1 MRSGPACRRRS
12 TSRSTSTLTS
22 TFISMVLRS
31 TSSRLVPVLAWLVA
45 ASAQLAA
52 QTPAPTASLRL
63 SFADAVRLASGEVPV
78 VALATLRTDEADARV
93 RQARAALLPSL
104 SVSGAWLN
112 RTFNSKS
119 LGIEFPDL
127 PTTPPTPA
135 IPELVGPFNNY
146 DARFNVT
153 QTLFDWS
160 SVRRVRAAGAQA
172 DGSRAERGVTVE
184 GSVLTAAIAY
194 VRAVRAQA
202 VVAARQADSGI
213 AAELVGLAEAQR
225 AAGVSPAIDVTR
237 ARAQLATA
245 QGLLLVAKNQLDRG
259 RIDVTRALGLDPAT
273 PLAFTDSLAPSLGA
287 ADVPVQRD
295 SAVSAALANRPD
307 LRAELARA
315 AAARQTGSA
324 IRAERLPRLELA
336 GDYGVNGMTVPGA
349 ISTRDLTL
357 QVSVPI
363 LDGFRREARLAEQD
377 AVVRESQV
385 READLRRQIAAEVD
399 AALLDLGSAE
409 AQQAVAREQLRLA
422 ESELSQARERFK
434 AGVAGNIDV
443 ITAQVGLVRARDTEI
458 DARFTAATARISL
471 ARAAGVART
480 LH

>member
-1 MRSGPACRRRS
+1 MV
-12 TSRSTSTLTS
+12 SRSN
-22 TFISMVLRS
+22 
-31 TSSRLVPVLAWLVA
+31 SSRLVPVFAWLVA
-45 ASAQLAA
+45 MGARLAA
-52 QTPAPTASLRL
+52 QAPAPTAPPPLRL

-78 VALATLRTDEADARV
+78 VALASLRTTEADARV

-104 SVSGAWLN
+104 SVTGGWLN

-119 LGIEFPDL
+119 LGIEFPTI
-127 PTTPPTPA
+127 PGNPPF
-135 IPELVGPFNNY
+135 PELIGPFNNY
-146 DARFNVT
+146 DARVNAT

-184 GSVLTAAIAY
+184 ASVLTTAIAY
-194 VRAVRAQA
+194 VRAVRSQA
-202 VVAARQADSGI
+202 VVGARQADSAI

-237 ARAQLATA
+237 AQAQLARA
-245 QGLLLVAKNQLDRG
+245 EGLLLVARNQLDRG

-273 PLAFTDSLAPSLGA
+273 PLAFSDSLAPSLGA
-287 ADVPVQRD
+287 ADVPAQRD
-295 SAVSAALANRPD
+295 SAVSAALANRPE

-336 GDYGVNGMTVPGA
+336 GDYGVNGKTVPNA
-349 ISTRDLTL
+349 IATRDITL
-357 QVSVPI
+357 QVRVPI
-363 LDGFRREARLAEQD
+363 LDGFHREARLDEQD

-385 READLRRQIAAEVD
+385 READLRRQIAAEVN
-399 AALLDLGSAE
+399 AALLDLGSAD
-409 AQQAVAREQLRLA
+409 AQQLVAREELRLA
-422 ESELSQARERFK
+422 ESEFSQARERFK

-443 ITAQVGLVRARDTEI
+443 ITAQAGLIRARDTEI
-458 DARFTAATARISL
+458 DARFAAATARISL
-471 ARAAGVART
+471 ARAAGVAKT

>member
-1 MRSGPACRRRS
+1 MV
-12 TSRSTSTLTS
+12 SRSN
-22 TFISMVLRS
+22 
-31 TSSRLVPVLAWLVA
+31 SSWLVA
-45 ASAQLAA
+45 MGARLAA
-52 QTPAPTASLRL
+52 QAPAPTAPPPLRL

-78 VALATLRTDEADARV
+78 VALASLRTTEADARV

-104 SVSGAWLN
+104 SVTGGWLN

-119 LGIEFPDL
+119 LGIEFPTI
-127 PTTPPTPA
+127 PGNPPF
-135 IPELVGPFNNY
+135 PELIGPFNNY
-146 DARFNVT
+146 DARVNAT

-172 DGSRAERGVTVE
+172 DGSRAERGVTIE
-184 GSVLTAAIAY
+184 ASVLTTAIAY

-202 VVAARQADSGI
+202 VVGARQADSAI

-237 ARAQLATA
+237 ARAQLARA

-273 PLAFTDSLAPSLGA
+273 PLSFSDSLAPSLGA

-295 SAVSAALANRPD
+295 SAVSAALANRPE

-324 IRAERLPRLELA
+324 IRAERLPRIELA
-336 GDYGVNGMTVPGA
+336 GDYGVNGPTAPRSIA
-349 ISTRDLTL
+349 TRDITL

-363 LDGFRREARLAEQD
+363 LDGFRREARLDEQD

-385 READLRRQIAAEVD
+385 READLRRQIAAEVR
-399 AALLDLGSAE
+399 SE
-409 AQQAVAREQLRLA
+409 EHT
-422 ESELSQARERFK
+422 SELQSR
-434 AGVAGNIDV
+434 
-443 ITAQVGLVRARDTEI
+443 
-458 DARFTAATARISL
+458 
-471 ARAAGVART
+471 
-480 LH
+480 

>member
-1 MRSGPACRRRS
+1 MV
-12 TSRSTSTLTS
+12 SRSNSP
-22 TFISMVLRS
+22 
-31 TSSRLVPVLAWLVA
+31 RLIALLAWLVA
-45 ASAQLAA
+45 ASAPLAA
-52 QTPAPTASLRL
+52 QTPAPITPLRL

-78 VALATLRTDEADARV
+78 VALATLRTDEANARV
-93 RQARAALLPSL
+93 RQARAALLPSV
-104 SVSGAWLN
+104 SVGGFWLN
-112 RTFNSKS
+112 RSFNSRS
-119 LGIEFPDL
+119 IGISFPG
-127 PTTPPTPA
+127 
-135 IPELVGPFNNY
+135 IPELIGPFNNY
-146 DARFNVT
+146 DARFSAT

-160 SVRRVRAAGAQA
+160 SVRRVSAAGAQA

-184 GSVLTAAIAY
+184 GSVLTAAVAY

-202 VVAARQADSGI
+202 VVAARQADSAI

-245 QGLLLVAKNQLDRG
+245 QGLLLVAQNQLDRG

-273 PLAFTDSLAPSLGA
+273 PLTLTDSLAPSLGA

-295 SAVSAALANRPD
+295 SSIAAALANRPD
-307 LRAELARA
+307 LRAEQARA

-324 IRAERLPRLELA
+324 IRAERLPRLEVA
-336 GDYGVNGMTVPGA
+336 GDYGVNGNTVPTA
-349 ISTRDLTL
+349 IATRDVTL

-363 LDGFRREARLAEQD
+363 LDGFRREARLDEQN

-399 AALLDLGSAE
+399 AALLDSASAE
-409 AQQAVAREQLRLA
+409 AYQAVAREQLRLA
-422 ESELSQARERFK
+422 ESELSQSRERFK

-443 ITAQVGLVRARDTEI
+443 ITAQAGLIRARDTEI
-458 DARFTAATARISL
+458 DARFAAAAARISL

>member
-1 MRSGPACRRRS
+1 MA
-12 TSRSTSTLTS
+12 SRINS
-22 TFISMVLRS
+22 R
-31 TSSRLVPVLAWLVA
+31 RLVTLLACLVA
-45 ASAQLAA
+45 APLTLGAQAPSAS
-52 QTPAPTASLRL
+52 PLRL

-78 VALATLRTDEADARV
+78 VALATLRTNEADARV
-93 RQARAALLPSL
+93 RQARGALLPSL
-104 SVSGAWLN
+104 AVSGAWLN

-119 LGIEFPDL
+119 LGIDFSFPLPSGGTASLPDL
-127 PTTPPTPA
+127 
-135 IPELVGPFNNY
+135 IGPFNNY

-184 GSVLTAAIAY
+184 TSVLTAAIAY

-202 VVAARQADSGI
+202 VVGARQADSAI

-237 ARAQLATA
+237 AQAQLATA

-273 PLAFTDSLAPSLGA
+273 PLAFADSLAPSLGA
-287 ADVPVQRD
+287 ADVPVRRD
-295 SAVSAALANRPD
+295 SAVGAALANRPE
-307 LRAELARA
+307 LLAEATRA
-315 AAARQTGSA
+315 AAARQAGSA

-336 GDYGVNGMTVPGA
+336 GDYGVNGRTVPKA
-349 ISTRDLTL
+349 IATRDIAV

-363 LDGFRREARLAEQD
+363 LDGFRREARLDEQD

-399 AALLDLGSAE
+399 AALLDLGSAQ
-409 AQQAVAREQLRLA
+409 AQQLVAREQLRLA

-443 ITAQVGLVRARDTEI
+443 ITAQTGLIRARDTEI
-458 DARFTAATARISL
+458 DARFAAATARISL

>member
-1 MRSGPACRRRS
+1 VA
-12 TSRSTSTLTS
+12 
-22 TFISMVLRS
+22 
-31 TSSRLVPVLAWLVA
+31 VLAWFVVA
-45 ASAQLAA
+45 PLALQG
-52 QTPAPTASLRL
+52 QTPASPAALRL

-78 VALATLRTDEADARV
+78 VALATLRTNEADARV
-93 RQARAALLPSL
+93 RQARAALLPSV
-104 SVSGAWLN
+104 SVGGFWLN
-112 RTFNSKS
+112 RSFNSRS
-119 LGIEFPDL
+119 IGISFPG
-127 PTTPPTPA
+127 
-135 IPELVGPFNNY
+135 IPELIGPFNNY
-146 DARFNVT
+146 DARFSAT

-184 GSVLTAAIAY
+184 ASVLTAAVAY

-202 VVAARQADSGI
+202 VVAARQADSAI

-245 QGLLLVAKNQLDRG
+245 QGLLLVAQNQLDRG

-273 PLAFTDSLAPSLGA
+273 PLTLTDSLAPSLGA
-287 ADVPVQRD
+287 AAVPVQRD

-307 LRAELARA
+307 LRAEQARA

-324 IRAERLPRLELA
+324 IRAERLPRLEVA
-336 GDYGVNGMTVPGA
+336 GDYGVNGNTVPTA
-349 ISTRDLTL
+349 IATRDVTL

-363 LDGFRREARLAEQD
+363 LDGFRREARLDEQN

-399 AALLDLGSAE
+399 AARLDLASAE

-422 ESELSQARERFK
+422 ESELSQSRERFK

-443 ITAQVGLVRARDTEI
+443 ITAQAGLIRARDTEI
-458 DARFTAATARISL
+458 DARFAAATARISL

>member
-1 MRSGPACRRRS
+1 MV
-12 TSRSTSTLTS
+12 SRSNSP
-22 TFISMVLRS
+22 
-31 TSSRLVPVLAWLVA
+31 RLIALLAWLVA
-45 ASAQLAA
+45 ASVPLAA
-52 QTPAPTASLRL
+52 QTPAPITPLRL

-93 RQARAALLPSL
+93 RQARAALLPSV
-104 SVSGAWLN
+104 SVGGFWLN
-112 RTFNSKS
+112 RSFNSRS
-119 LGIEFPDL
+119 IGISFPG
-127 PTTPPTPA
+127 
-135 IPELVGPFNNY
+135 IPELIGPFNNY
-146 DARFNVT
+146 DARFSAT

-184 GSVLTAAIAY
+184 GSVLTAAVAY

-202 VVAARQADSGI
+202 VVAARQADSAI

-245 QGLLLVAKNQLDRG
+245 QGLLLVAQNQLDRG

-273 PLAFTDSLAPSLGA
+273 PLTLTDSLAPSLGA

-295 SAVSAALANRPD
+295 SSIAAALANRPD
-307 LRAELARA
+307 LRAEQARA

-324 IRAERLPRLELA
+324 IRAERLPRLEVA
-336 GDYGVNGMTVPGA
+336 GDYGVNGNTVPTA
-349 ISTRDLTL
+349 IATRDVTL

-363 LDGFRREARLAEQD
+363 LDGFRREARLDEQN

-399 AALLDLGSAE
+399 AALLDLASAE

-422 ESELSQARERFK
+422 ESELSQSRERFK

-443 ITAQVGLVRARDTEI
+443 ITAQAGLIRARDTEI
-458 DARFTAATARISL
+458 DARFAAATARISL

>member
-1 MRSGPACRRRS
+1 MV
-12 TSRSTSTLTS
+12 SRINSH
-22 TFISMVLRS
+22 
-31 TSSRLVPVLAWLVA
+31 RLVTLLAWLVA
-45 ASAQLAA
+45 APAFLAA
-52 QTPAPTASLRL
+52 QTPAPTMPLRL

-78 VALATLRTDEADARV
+78 VALATLRTNEADARV
-93 RQARAALLPSL
+93 RQARAALLPAL
-104 SVSGAWLN
+104 SVSGTWLN

-119 LGIEFPDL
+119 LGIDFPN
-127 PTTPPTPA
+127 PPP
-135 IPELVGPFNNY
+135 PQPPLVPLLVGPFNNY
-146 DARFNVT
+146 DARVNVN

-160 SVRRVRAAGAQA
+160 SVQRVRAAGAQA

-194 VRAVRAQA
+194 VRAVRAQS
-202 VVAARQADSGI
+202 VVGARKGDSTI

-245 QGLLLVAKNQLDRG
+245 QGLLLVAQNQLDRG

-273 PLAFTDSLAPSLGA
+273 PLAFSDSLAPSLGA

-295 SAVSAALANRPD
+295 SAVGAALANRPD
-307 LRAELARA
+307 LRAEQARA

-324 IRAERLPRLELA
+324 IRAERLPRLQLA
-336 GDYGVNGMTVPGA
+336 GDYGVNGKTVPNA
-349 ISTRDLTL
+349 ISTRDIALE
-357 QVSVPI
+357 VSVPI
-363 LDGFRREARLAEQD
+363 LDGFRREARLDEQE

-399 AALLDLGSAE
+399 AALLDLGSAA

-458 DARFTAATARISL
+458 DARFAAATARISL

>member
-1 MRSGPACRRRS
+1 MASRINSRRLLALLAC
-12 TSRSTSTLTS
+12 
-22 TFISMVLRS
+22 
-31 TSSRLVPVLAWLVA
+31 LVA
-45 ASAQLAA
+45 APLTVGAQ
-52 QTPAPTASLRL
+52 APSPPPLRL

-78 VALATLRTDEADARV
+78 VALATLRTNEADARV

-104 SVSGAWLN
+104 AVSGAWLN

-119 LGIEFPDL
+119 LGIDFSFGTASLPDL
-127 PTTPPTPA
+127 
-135 IPELVGPFNNY
+135 IGPFNNY

-160 SVRRVRAAGAQA
+160 SVRRMRAAGAQA

-184 GSVLTAAIAY
+184 TSVLTAAIAY

-202 VVAARQADSGI
+202 VVGARQADSAI

-237 ARAQLATA
+237 AQAQLATA

-273 PLAFTDSLAPSLGA
+273 PLAFADSLAPSLGA
-287 ADVPVQRD
+287 ADVPAQRD
-295 SAVSAALANRPD
+295 SAVGAALANRPE
-307 LRAELARA
+307 LLAEAARA

-336 GDYGVNGMTVPGA
+336 GDYGVNGRTVPKA
-349 ISTRDLTL
+349 IATRDIAV

-363 LDGFRREARLAEQD
+363 LDGFRREARLDEQD
-377 AVVRESQV
+377 AVVRGSQV

-409 AQQAVAREQLRLA
+409 AQQLVAREQLRLA

-443 ITAQVGLVRARDTEI
+443 ITAQAGLIRARDTEI
-458 DARFTAATARISL
+458 DARFAAATARISL

>member
-1 MRSGPACRRRS
+1 MV
-12 TSRSTSTLTS
+12 SRSN
-22 TFISMVLRS
+22 
-31 TSSRLVPVLAWLVA
+31 SSRLIALAAWLVT
-45 ASAQLAA
+45 ASTPLAA
-52 QTPAPTASLRL
+52 QTAAPAAPLRL

-78 VALATLRTDEADARV
+78 VALATLRTTEADARV
-93 RQARAALLPSL
+93 RQARAALLPSASL
-104 SVSGAWLN
+104 GGFWLN
-112 RTFNSKS
+112 RTFNSRS
-119 LGIEFPDL
+119 IGISFPG
-127 PTTPPTPA
+127 
-135 IPELVGPFNNY
+135 IPELIGPFNNY
-146 DARFNVT
+146 DARFSAS

-160 SVRRVRAAGAQA
+160 SVKRVRAAGAQA
-172 DGSRAERGVTVE
+172 DGSRAERGTTVE
-184 GSVLTAAIAY
+184 ASVLTAALAY
-194 VRAVRAQA
+194 VRAVRAQS
-202 VVAARQADSGI
+202 VVGARQADSGI

-237 ARAQLATA
+237 AQAQLARA

-259 RIDVTRALGLDPAT
+259 RIDVARALGLDPAT
-273 PLAFTDSLAPSLGA
+273 PLAFSDSLAPSLGA

-295 SAVSAALANRPD
+295 SGLAIALANRPE
-307 LRAELARA
+307 LLAEAARA

-324 IRAERLPRLELA
+324 IRAERLPRIEVA
-336 GDYGVNGMTVPGA
+336 GDYGVNGPTAPRSIA
-349 ISTRDLTL
+349 TRDITL

-363 LDGFRREARLAEQD
+363 LDGFRREARLDEQD

-409 AQQAVAREQLRLA
+409 AQQLVAREELRLA

-458 DARFTAATARISL
+458 DARFAAATARISL

>member
-1 MRSGPACRRRS
+1 MV
-12 TSRSTSTLTS
+12 SRTNS
-22 TFISMVLRS
+22 LR
-31 TSSRLVPVLAWLVA
+31 LIALLAWLVA
-45 ASAQLAA
+45 AVAPLAA
-52 QTPAPTASLRL
+52 QAAAPAPVRL

-78 VALATLRTDEADARV
+78 VALATLRTSEADARV

-104 SVSGAWLN
+104 AVSGAWLN

-119 LGIEFPDL
+119 LGIDFSFPLPSGGTASLPDL
-127 PTTPPTPA
+127 
-135 IPELVGPFNNY
+135 IGPFNNY

-184 GSVLTAAIAY
+184 TSVLTAAIAY

-202 VVAARQADSGI
+202 VVGARQADSAI

-237 ARAQLATA
+237 AQAQLATA

-273 PLAFTDSLAPSLGA
+273 PLAFADSLAPSLGA
-287 ADVPVQRD
+287 ADVPARRD
-295 SAVSAALANRPD
+295 SAVGAALANRPE
-307 LRAELARA
+307 LLAEAARA
-315 AAARQTGSA
+315 AAARQAGSA

-336 GDYGVNGMTVPGA
+336 GDYGVNGRTVPKA
-349 ISTRDLTL
+349 IATRDIAV

-363 LDGFRREARLAEQD
+363 LDGFRREARLDEQD

-399 AALLDLGSAE
+399 AALLDLGSAQ
-409 AQQAVAREQLRLA
+409 AQQLVAREQLRLA

-443 ITAQVGLVRARDTEI
+443 ITAQTGLIRARDTEI
-458 DARFTAATARISL
+458 DARFAAATARISL

>member
-1 MRSGPACRRRS
+1 MV
-12 TSRSTSTLTS
+12 SRSSH
-22 TFISMVLRS
+22 
-31 TSSRLVPVLAWLVA
+31 SSRLLALLVGLSA
-45 ASAQLAA
+45 APAAGQAPPSA
-52 QTPAPTASLRL
+52 PLRL
-63 SFADAVRLASGEVPV
+63 SFADAVNLAAGKTPV
-78 VALATLRTDEADARV
+78 VELATLRTTEADARV

-104 SVSGAWLN
+104 SGSGAWLN
-112 RTFNSKS
+112 RSFNSRS
-119 LGIEFPDL
+119 IGISFPGV
-127 PTTPPTPA
+127 
-135 IPELVGPFNNY
+135 PELIGPFNNY
-146 DARFNVT
+146 DARFNAA

-160 SVRRVRAAGAQA
+160 SVARVRAAGAQA

-184 GSVLTAAIAY
+184 GSVLTTALAY
-194 VRAVRAQA
+194 VRAVRAQS
-202 VVAARQADSGI
+202 VVAARQADSVI
-213 AAELVGLAEAQR
+213 AAELVGLADAQR

-245 QGLLLVAKNQLDRG
+245 EGLLLVARNQLDRG
-259 RIDVTRALGLDPAT
+259 RIDVARALGLDAAT

-287 ADVPVQRD
+287 ADVPAQRD
-295 SAVSAALANRPD
+295 SVVTAALTNRPE

-336 GDYGVNGMTVPGA
+336 GDYGVNGATVPGA
-349 ISTRDLTL
+349 VSTRDLTL

-399 AALLDLGSAE
+399 AALLDLGSAQ

-422 ESELSQARERFK
+422 ESELSQSRERFK

-443 ITAQVGLVRARDTEI
+443 ITAQAGLIRARDTEI
-458 DARFTAATARISL
+458 DARFAAAAARISL

>member
-1 MRSGPACRRRS
+1 MV
-12 TSRSTSTLTS
+12 SRSNSP
-22 TFISMVLRS
+22 
-31 TSSRLVPVLAWLVA
+31 RLIALLAWLVA
-45 ASAQLAA
+45 ASASAPLAA
-52 QTPAPTASLRL
+52 QTPAPITPLRL

-93 RQARAALLPSL
+93 RQARAALLPSV
-104 SVSGAWLN
+104 SVGGFWLN
-112 RTFNSKS
+112 RSFNSRS
-119 LGIEFPDL
+119 IGISFPG
-127 PTTPPTPA
+127 
-135 IPELVGPFNNY
+135 IPELIGPFNNY
-146 DARFNVT
+146 DARFSAT

-184 GSVLTAAIAY
+184 GSVLTAAVAY

-202 VVAARQADSGI
+202 VVAARQADSAI

-245 QGLLLVAKNQLDRG
+245 QGLLLVAQNQLDRG

-273 PLAFTDSLAPSLGA
+273 PLTLTDSLAPSLGA

-295 SAVSAALANRPD
+295 SSIAAALANRPD
-307 LRAELARA
+307 LRAEQARA

-324 IRAERLPRLELA
+324 IRAERLPRLEVA
-336 GDYGVNGMTVPGA
+336 GDYGVNGNTVPTA
-349 ISTRDLTL
+349 IATRDVTL

-363 LDGFRREARLAEQD
+363 LDGFRREARLDEQN

-399 AALLDLGSAE
+399 AALLDLASAE

-422 ESELSQARERFK
+422 ESELSQSRERFK

-443 ITAQVGLVRARDTEI
+443 ITAQAGLIRARDTEI
-458 DARFTAATARISL
+458 DARFAAATARISL

>member
-1 MRSGPACRRRS
+1 
-12 TSRSTSTLTS
+12 
-22 TFISMVLRS
+22 
-31 TSSRLVPVLAWLVA
+31 
-45 ASAQLAA
+45 
-52 QTPAPTASLRL
+52 
-63 SFADAVRLASGEVPV
+63 
-78 VALATLRTDEADARV
+78 ATLRTNEADARV

-104 SVSGAWLN
+104 AVSGAWLN

-119 LGIEFPDL
+119 LGIDFSFPLPSGGTASLPDL
-127 PTTPPTPA
+127 
-135 IPELVGPFNNY
+135 IGPFNNY

-184 GSVLTAAIAY
+184 TSVLTAAIAY

-202 VVAARQADSGI
+202 VVGARQADSAI
-213 AAELVGLAEAQR
+213 AAELVGLAQ
-225 AAGVSPAIDVTR
+225 
-237 ARAQLATA
+237 AQLATA

-273 PLAFTDSLAPSLGA
+273 PLAFADSLAPSLGA
-287 ADVPVQRD
+287 ADVPVRRD
-295 SAVSAALANRPD
+295 SAVGAALANRPE
-307 LRAELARA
+307 LLAEAARA

-336 GDYGVNGMTVPGA
+336 GDYGVNGRTVPKA
-349 ISTRDLTL
+349 IATRDIAV

-363 LDGFRREARLAEQD
+363 LDGFRREARLDEQD

-399 AALLDLGSAE
+399 AALLDL
-409 AQQAVAREQLRLA
+409 
-422 ESELSQARERFK
+422 
-434 AGVAGNIDV
+434 
-443 ITAQVGLVRARDTEI
+443 
-458 DARFTAATARISL
+458 
-471 ARAAGVART
+471 
-480 LH
+480 

>member
-1 MRSGPACRRRS
+1 
-12 TSRSTSTLTS
+12 
-22 TFISMVLRS
+22 MVLRS
-31 TSSRLVPVLAWLVA
+31 NSSRLVAVLTWLVA
-45 ASAQLAA
+45 TGSPLAA
-52 QTPAPTASLRL
+52 QAPAPTTPLRL

-78 VALATLRTDEADARV
+78 VALATLRTSEADARV

-119 LGIEFPDL
+119 LGIDFPN
-127 PTTPPTPA
+127 PPP
-135 IPELVGPFNNY
+135 PQPPLVPLLVGPFNNY
-146 DARFNVT
+146 DARFSAT

-202 VVAARQADSGI
+202 VVAARQADSAI

-245 QGLLLVAKNQLDRG
+245 QGLLLVAENQLDRG

-295 SAVSAALANRPD
+295 SAVGAALAKRPE
-307 LRAELARA
+307 LRAEQARA

-324 IRAERLPRLELA
+324 IRAERLPRLQVA
-336 GDYGVNGMTVPGA
+336 GDYGVNGKTAPNA
-349 ISTRDLTL
+349 IATRDITL
-357 QVSVPI
+357 QVSVPV
-363 LDGFRREARLAEQD
+363 LDGFRREARLDEQD

-409 AQQAVAREQLRLA
+409 AQQVVAREQLGLA
-422 ESELSQARERFK
+422 ESELSQSRERFK

-443 ITAQVGLVRARDTEI
+443 ITAQAGLIRARDTEI
-458 DARFTAATARISL
+458 DARFAAAAARISL

>member
-1 MRSGPACRRRS
+1 
-12 TSRSTSTLTS
+12 
-22 TFISMVLRS
+22 MVLRINS
-31 TSSRLVPVLAWLVA
+31 RRLVTVLAWCVVA
-45 ASAQLAA
+45 PMALEA
-52 QTPAPTASLRL
+52 QTPAPTTPLRL

-104 SVSGAWLN
+104 SASGAWLN

-135 IPELVGPFNNY
+135 VPELVGPFNNY

-160 SVRRVRAAGAQA
+160 GVRRVRAAGAQA

-184 GSVLTAAIAY
+184 ASVLAAAIAY

-202 VVAARQADSGI
+202 VVGARHADSAI

-237 ARAQLATA
+237 AQAQLATA
-245 QGLLLVAKNQLDRG
+245 RGLLLVAKNQLDRG

-273 PLAFTDSLAPSLGA
+273 PLAFSDSLAPSLGA
-287 ADVPVQRD
+287 ADVPAQRD
-295 SAVSAALANRPD
+295 SGLAAALANRPE

-336 GDYGVNGMTVPGA
+336 GDYGVNGKTVPKA
-349 ISTRDLTL
+349 IATRDLAL

-363 LDGFRREARLAEQD
+363 LDGFRREARLDEQD

-409 AQQAVAREQLRLA
+409 AQQLVAREQLRLA

-443 ITAQVGLVRARDTEI
+443 ITAQAGLIRARDTEI
-458 DARFTAATARISL
+458 DARFAAATARISL

>member
-1 MRSGPACRRRS
+1 M
-12 TSRSTSTLTS
+12 TLTG
-22 TFISMVLRS
+22 
-31 TSSRLVPVLAWLVA
+31 
-45 ASAQLAA
+45 
-52 QTPAPTASLRL
+52 QTPASMRL

-78 VALATLRTDEADARV
+78 VALATLRTNEADARV

-119 LGIEFPDL
+119 LGIEFPTI
-127 PTTPPTPA
+127 PGNPPF
-135 IPELVGPFNNY
+135 PELVGPFNNY

-202 VVAARQADSGI
+202 VVGARQADSAI

-259 RIDVTRALGLDPAT
+259 RIDVTRALGLDPTT

-287 ADVPVQRD
+287 ADVSVQRD
-295 SAVSAALANRPD
+295 SSVAAALANRPE
-307 LRAELARA
+307 LLAEAARA

-324 IRAERLPRLELA
+324 IRAERLPRLQLA
-336 GDYGVNGMTVPGA
+336 GDYGVNGKTVPNA
-349 ISTRDLTL
+349 IATRDIAL

-363 LDGFRREARLAEQD
+363 LDGFRREARLDEQD

-409 AQQAVAREQLRLA
+409 AQQVVAGEQLRLA
-422 ESELSQARERFK
+422 ESELSQSRERFK

-443 ITAQVGLVRARDTEI
+443 ITAQAGLIRARDTEI
-458 DARFTAATARISL
+458 DARFAAATARISL